1 MWILSFNHSVV
12 VRGRRKVNGE
22 FAQFTNDDKENIYLS
37 ESESH
42 VYETVSVEEVDS
54 ITKSPATDESSEQN
68 GVEKNVDD

>member
-1 MWILSFNHSVV
+1 MSFNYSVV
-12 VRGRRKVNGE
+12 VRGRRKVGE